1 MANMLIVL
9 FILCAFHHVGVII
22 TCFGEM
28 ASAADEGD
36 EIKVVSAIVV
46 MLGTIALLVLTI
58 ISATNPLGGLAFVMG
73 IILAV
78 FHGIG
83 ILNIFTGHPF
93 RGLYDLALMVLF
105 IVGLALA

>member
-9 FILCAFHHVGVII
+9 FILCAIQHVGGII

-28 ASAADEGD
+28 ASATDEGD
-36 EIKVVSAIVV
+36 EIKVVSAILL

-78 FHGIG
+78 FRGIR
-83 ILNIFTGHPF
+83 ILSFFTGHPF
-93 RGLYDLALMVLF
+93 HGLYNLVLMVLF

>member
-1 MANMLIVL
+1 MAIMLIIL
-9 FILCAFHHVGVII
+9 FILCALQHVGGII
-22 TCFGEM
+22 RCFGEM
-28 ASAADEGD
+28 ATAADQGD
-36 EIKVVSAIVV
+36 GIKVVSAILVL
-46 MLGTIALLVLTI
+46 LGLIALFVLSI

-78 FHGIG
+78 FRGIG

-93 RGLYDLALMVLF
+93 RGLYNLTLMVLL

>member
-1 MANMLIVL
+1 MAIMLIVL
-9 FILCAFHHVGVII
+9 FILCAIQQLIGLIK
-22 TCFGEM
+22 CFGEM
-28 ASAADEGD
+28 AVAADKGD
-36 EIKVVSAIVV
+36 GIKVVSAIIVFLFTV
-46 MLGTIALLVLTI
+46 ALLVLTI

-93 RGLYDLALMVLF
+93 RGLYDLVLMVLF

>member
-36 EIKVVSAIVV
+36 EIKVVSAILV

-58 ISATNPLGGLAFVMG
+58 ISPTNPLGGLAFVMG

-78 FHGIG
+78 FRGIG
-83 ILNIFTGHPF
+83 ILNFSLVIRSMDCITW
-93 RGLYDLALMVLF
+93 L
-105 IVGLALA
+105 

>member
-1 MANMLIVL
+1 MAIAADQGDGTKVLAAIIVL
-9 FILCAFHHVGVII
+9 LGII
-22 TCFGEM
+22 
-28 ASAADEGD
+28 AQ
-36 EIKVVSAIVV
+36 
-46 MLGTIALLVLTI
+46 LVLTI

-78 FHGIG
+78 FRGIG

-93 RGLYDLALMVLF
+93 CGLYNLALMVLL

>member
-9 FILCAFHHVGVII
+9 FILCAFHHVGEII
-22 TCFGEM
+22 DCFGEM

-36 EIKVVSAIVV
+36 EIKVVSAILL

-78 FHGIG
+78 FRGIG
-83 ILNIFTGHPF
+83 ILNFFTGHPF
-93 RGLYDLALMVLF
+93 RGLYNLALMVLF

>member
-1 MANMLIVL
+1 MANILIVL
-9 FILCAFHHVGVII
+9 FILCAFQHVGLII
-22 TCFGEM
+22 MCFGEM
-28 ASAADEGD
+28 TSAADEGD
-36 EIKVVSAIVV
+36 EIKVVSAILI

-78 FHGIG
+78 FRGIG
-83 ILNIFTGHPF
+83 ILNFLIDHPF
-93 RGLYDLALMVLF
+93 YGLYNLVLMVLF